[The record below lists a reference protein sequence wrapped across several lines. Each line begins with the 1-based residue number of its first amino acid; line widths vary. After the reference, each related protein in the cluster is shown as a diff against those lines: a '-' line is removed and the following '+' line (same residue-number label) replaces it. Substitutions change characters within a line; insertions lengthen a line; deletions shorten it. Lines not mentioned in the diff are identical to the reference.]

1 MYAIMLGFV
10 TAFALTF
17 LAIPAIIQVARVKK
31 LYDQPNQRSSHR
43 EPTPSLGGI
52 AIFGG
57 AICGIVLWTP
67 VETFGDLQYIL
78 GAMLIIF
85 LIGMKD
91 DMMPVSPTQKFSAQI
106 FAALILVYK
115 AHVKLG
121 SLHGIMGIHSLP
133 EMMGFALSLVA
144 IVGLINAFNLID
156 GINGLAGGITL
167 VVCCILGAWFFTTNH
182 IAMAVVAFTLA
193 GAVVAFLK
201 FNLTPA
207 KIFMGDTGSLLV
219 GAICA
224 VLVLKF
230 VELHAQLPVGSPG
243 VLKAPLAFALS
254 LVILPVFD
262 TLRVFTRRMLQ
273 GRSPFSPDRTHIH
286 HLMIDMGLSHTQATA
301 ALLAVNLGFIVLVV
315 LLGDIGTLPLIALMF
330 GCSMIST
337 SFLMRAVQQRKASL
351 DIS

>member
-1 MYAIMLGFV
+1 MYAIMLGFI
-10 TAFALTF
+10 TAFSLTF
-17 LAIPAIIQVARVKK
+17 LAIPAIIQVAKVKK

-67 VETFGDLQYIL
+67 VEAFGDLQYIL

-106 FAALILVYK
+106 LAALILVYK
-115 AHVKLG
+115 AQVKLG

-133 EMMGFALSLVA
+133 EMIGFVLSIVA
-144 IVGLINAFNLID
+144 IVGIINAFNLID

-167 VVCCILGAWFFTTNH
+167 MACCLLGAWFFSTGH
-182 IAMAVVAFTLA
+182 VAMAVVAFALA

-219 GAICA
+219 GTVCA

-230 VELHAQLPVGSPG
+230 VELHAKLPAGG
-243 VLKAPLAFALS
+243 DGIFEAPLAVALS

-262 TLRVFTRRMLQ
+262 TLRVFARRMMQ

-286 HLMIDMGLSHTQATA
+286 HLMIDMGLSHVQATA
-301 ALLAVNLGFIVLVV
+301 ILLGINLCFILLAASLGRM
-315 LLGDIGTLPLIALMF
+315 GTLPLLILMF
-330 GCSMIST
+330 TLAILSSMWLS
-337 SFLMRAVQQRKASL
+337 RAVQHRKANVV
-351 DIS
+351 